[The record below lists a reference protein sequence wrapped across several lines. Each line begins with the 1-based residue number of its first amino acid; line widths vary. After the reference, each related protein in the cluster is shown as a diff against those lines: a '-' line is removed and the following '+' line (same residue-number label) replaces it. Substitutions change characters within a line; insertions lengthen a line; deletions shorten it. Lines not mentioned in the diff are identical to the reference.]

1 MTDNN
6 KTLVSA
12 GHELASELKSDCGAV
27 DVRDLAQLISELASA
42 LDVQSARSDALS
54 AELKQSKIDAGC
66 YKHGMEQS
74 NKRLTEI
81 AAENAALKSGQLF
94 FMYSDETGF
103 EIHKSQERA
112 IASAKDMIAVCR
124 EEAVQDG
131 WPEDADTI
139 CWGVI
144 MQKAI
149 ETNFEK
155 PSEQNGWIGWSEYNL
170 NPELETPATDAWVNE
185 QRAVGVDD
193 AIDVI
198 LTVMDRTAPAHHAI
212 SMLRAHATRLR
223 GSQV

>member
-12 GHELASELKSDCGAV
+12 GHELASELKADCGAV
-27 DVRDLAQLISELASA
+27 DVRSVANLLTELASA
-42 LDVQSARSDALS
+42 LDVQSARSDAL
-54 AELKQSKIDAGC
+54 
-66 YKHGMEQS
+66 
-74 NKRLTEI
+74 

-185 QRAVGVDD
+185 QRAAGVKMFADFWEENCRHND
-193 AIDVI
+193 TFIGGEAKKF
-198 LTVMDRTAPAHHAI
+198 AAQ
-212 SMLRAHATRLR
+212 LR
-223 GSQV
+223 GSQR